1 MKLIVCLKLLI
12 GPVAVGF
19 VLLSSNIDPA
29 HKFSWDE
36 NSGWMN
42 WLDADGGASGV
53 VVASDHLSGYIWS
66 ENNGWINVGNGGGP
80 YANADDT
87 NFGVNIKGD
96 GDLEGFGWGENIGWV
111 NFDTSSVAPDQA
123 RFDSVIGRFRGF
135 AWGENGGWINL
146 DDTTHFVAT
155 ECPIADPPTKPPG
168 EAGYEKV
175 RYISMVPGNAG
186 YQTALRVTLTTLP
199 APFDGLNG
207 TKCWVGE
214 PQQVSENSG
223 KIAHEPGWPDFMSA
237 NLQGSPHCMDW
248 STVEVLH
255 VTDDDIIPSAVYDA
269 QAIDCECDFESEA
282 NYSAPL
288 TITTS
293 AWGDLVRNCT
303 TCPCGA
309 PDGTVGVPTDVTAAL
324 DKFKNLR
331 PPSIPCEA
339 VMKARAD
346 VEPNLPDWLVN
357 ISDVTFVLDAFRG
370 CTFSNSPPF
379 PFCFVW
385 AGPGGCP

>member
-80 YANADDT
+80 YTNADDT
-87 NFGVNIKGD
+87 NFGVNIRDD

-111 NFDTSSVAPDQA
+111 NFETSSVAPDQA

-155 ECPIADPPTKPPG
+155 IGAGDIPTVSQWGMLTMALLIMIAGTLVCMRRRTNG
-168 EAGYEKV
+168 AG
-175 RYISMVPGNAG
+175 
-186 YQTALRVTLTTLP
+186 
-199 APFDGLNG
+199 
-207 TKCWVGE
+207 
-214 PQQVSENSG
+214 
-223 KIAHEPGWPDFMSA
+223 
-237 NLQGSPHCMDW
+237 
-248 STVEVLH
+248 
-255 VTDDDIIPSAVYDA
+255 
-269 QAIDCECDFESEA
+269 
-282 NYSAPL
+282 
-288 TITTS
+288 
-293 AWGDLVRNCT
+293 
-303 TCPCGA
+303 
-309 PDGTVGVPTDVTAAL
+309 
-324 DKFKNLR
+324 
-331 PPSIPCEA
+331 
-339 VMKARAD
+339 
-346 VEPNLPDWLVN
+346 
-357 ISDVTFVLDAFRG
+357 AF
-370 CTFSNSPPF
+370 
-379 PFCFVW
+379 
-385 AGPGGCP
+385 